1 MVLQELALI
10 EPLLKHQGPTI
21 ARSLSSIG
29 GISPSSFLFLR
40 GRTRARG
47 LRLCDASGLSVDAR
61 EHAPVLLKEIG
72 R

>member
-10 EPLLKHQGPTI
+10 EPLQKHQGPAI
-21 ARSLSSIG
+21 SGLLSSIG

-47 LRLCDASGLSVDAR
+47 CACADHLLQADAGEQV
-61 EHAPVLLKEIG
+61 PYPF
-72 R
+72 